1 MNFSNFSK
9 KFFKSFTRGNMNRMN
24 VIKNNFRRSFLFNKV
39 QLINIYFLQKSTLI
53 KNSLPFCS
61 QNSIFNTDTIDTES
75 KIQNLLEGNRYNNYN

>member
-1 MNFSNFSK
+1 
-9 KFFKSFTRGNMNRMN
+9 
-24 VIKNNFRRSFLFNKV
+24 
-39 QLINIYFLQKSTLI
+39 LINIYFLQKSTLI